1 MAVDL
6 LDLAKG
12 YFTPSTISRIAET
25 IGETPA
31 ATQKAIEVAVPTLA
45 GVACNQASTP
55 SGASNLFSLLGPSK
69 LDPGLLTNFTNLL
82 GSATGADTLM
92 RSGSTLI
99 EGLLGNNAGGITNL
113 IANAAGIGGPSAS
126 SLLSIIA
133 PLFFGLLGKHAAA
146 QNLSTSGL
154 SGLLSSHRDTIQRM
168 APPGL
173 ASILGA
179 GSMSNVCGAPEPAA
193 RPIAYQEPVKAKG
206 FPWAWAVPLV
216 LLIGLVPLYRSCSA
230 KNALASINL
239 PCGTVLSLER
249 DSFNYNLANFMLKG
263 SDSELPKRIVFD
275 HFNFDTA
282 SKQLT
287 PDSTPTFTNLVAIV
301 KCYPNMQIQL
311 DGYTDNTGD
320 PAANKTLSLD
330 RANTVKSLLVNAGVD
345 AGRISTEGWGQ
356 EKPIASNDT
365 EDGRAKNRRT
375 ELVVTKR

>member
-12 YFTPSTISRIAET
+12 YLTPSTVSKIAET
-25 IGETPA
+25 IGENPA

-55 SGASNLFSLLGPSK
+55 SGATKLFSLLGPSK
-69 LDPGLLTNFTNLL
+69 LDPGLLTNFTSHL
-82 GSATGADTLM
+82 GGGAGSESLM
-92 RSGSTLI
+92 RSGEELI
-99 EGLLGNNAGGITNL
+99 SGLLGNNAGGVTNL
-113 IANAAGIGGPSAS
+113 IANAAGIGPRSAS
-126 SLLSIIA
+126 SLLSIVA
-133 PLFFGLLGKHAAA
+133 PLFLGLLGKHAMS

-154 SGLLSSHRDTIQRM
+154 SSLLSSHRDTIQRL

-173 ASILGA
+173 ANILGA
-179 GSMSNVCGAPEPAA
+179 GSMANLCGAPEPVA
-193 RPIAYQEPVKAKG
+193 RPIAYPEPAKSG
-206 FPWAWAVPLV
+206 FPKWILALPL
-216 LLIGLVPLYRSCSA
+216 LLVGLIPVYRACSV
-230 KNALASINL
+230 KSLLANVNL
-239 PCGTVLSLER
+239 PCGTVLSVER

-287 PDSTPTFTNLVAIV
+287 PESTPTFTNLVAIL

-311 DGYTDNTGD
+311 EGHTDNTGD
-320 PAANKTLSLD
+320 PASNKTLSLD
-330 RANTVKSLLVNAGVD
+330 RANMVKGLLVNAGID
-345 AGRISTEGWGQ
+345 GSRISTDGFGQ

-365 EDGRAKNRRT
+365 EEGRARNRRT
-375 ELVVTKR
+375 ELIVTKR